1 MGKVRTIGFLCM
13 RFEANE
19 KRDFRPAFFQRLA
32 NLDAHLILEES
43 YGSKLGFSANDYI
56 KVNKRIKFCS
66 RDEVFASD
74 CVVTVRTPDF
84 TQLEKLKP
92 GAILFS
98 MLHYL
103 TRERRNRFLTER
115 SIRMYSMDSVVD
127 DFGVRMIQDFP
138 GTVENAFHAANS
150 LLPREKTSEPLRVLI
165 LGSGEIGKL
174 AANTAIKFTD
184 RPVVVS
190 IVGRS
195 VTRDPKLLDPLLKES
210 DILVD
215 ASKRHEPWKSII
227 SNHQLALLPEDALI
241 VDLSVDDYDV
251 NISPIQVKGIEGIP
265 TGNLDK
271 YVFFPQDE
279 AYKSIPPEVDSTN
292 RRILLSCNAWPGV
305 DPNRCLDR
313 YETQLDPFIRLLARD
328 LPEPSLDSNNPYER
342 ALARGSYAYFLRS

>member
-1 MGKVRTIGFLCM
+1 MRTIGFLCM

-92 GAILFS
+92 ARSCFCI
-98 MLHYL
+98 HYL

-138 GTVENAFHAANS
+138 GTVESAFHAANS
-150 LLPREKTSEPLRVLI
+150 LLPR
-165 LGSGEIGKL
+165 
-174 AANTAIKFTD
+174 
-184 RPVVVS
+184 
-190 IVGRS
+190 
-195 VTRDPKLLDPLLKES
+195 
-210 DILVD
+210 
-215 ASKRHEPWKSII
+215 KRH
-227 SNHQLALLPEDALI
+227 Q
-241 VDLSVDDYDV
+241 
-251 NISPIQVKGIEGIP
+251 
-265 TGNLDK
+265 
-271 YVFFPQDE
+271 
-279 AYKSIPPEVDSTN
+279 N
-292 RRILLSCNAWPGV
+292 RFAC
-305 DPNRCLDR
+305 
-313 YETQLDPFIRLLARD
+313 
-328 LPEPSLDSNNPYER
+328 
-342 ALARGSYAYFLRS
+342 